1 MVKSSASS
9 SSSSADRNPAF
20 DLPRVA
26 NAGMRELHPE
36 DGALL
41 LMHFAF
47 RGLVM
52 KADAFLAG
60 QGLSRAHHRLLY
72 AVARADG
79 ISIGQLIE
87 LLGVSKQA
95 LHRPL
100 KFLQDEGYIVAE
112 RDPAQHRSKKLWL
125 TARGARIEKQAST
138 HEREAMETAL
148 QAVSPSEQDAWRK
161 IMTALARMA

>member
-1 MVKSSASS
+1 MPKSPSH
-9 SSSSADRNPAF
+9 AF

-26 NAGMRELHPE
+26 DAGMRELHPE

-52 KADAFLAG
+52 KADAYLAG
-60 QGLSRAHHRLLY
+60 QGLSRVHHRVLY

-79 ISIGQLIE
+79 ISIGQLID

-95 LHRPL
+95 MHRPL
-100 KFLQDEGYIVAE
+100 KYLQDEGYIVAE
-112 RDPAQHRSKKLWL
+112 RDPQQHRSKQLRL
-125 TARGARIEKQAST
+125 TVRGARTEKQASA

-148 QAVSPSEQDAWRK
+148 RGVSPSEQEAWRK
-161 IMTALARMA
+161 IMTVLARMA

>member
-1 MVKSSASS
+1 
-9 SSSSADRNPAF
+9 
-20 DLPRVA
+20 
-26 NAGMRELHPE
+26 MRELDPE

-47 RGLVM
+47 RGLVT
-52 KADAFLAG
+52 KADAFLAK
-60 QGLSRAHHRLLY
+60 QGLSRVHHRLLY
-72 AVARADG
+72 AVERADG
-79 ISIGQLIE
+79 ISVGQLIE

-112 RDPAQHRSKKLWL
+112 RDPAQHRSKKLRL
-125 TARGARIEKQAST
+125 TVRGARIETQASAY
-138 HEREAMETAL
+138 EREAMQTAL
-148 QAVSPSEQDAWRK
+148 QGVSAGEQDAWRK

>member
-1 MVKSSASS
+1 MPKSSS
-9 SSSSADRNPAF
+9 PAF

-26 NAGMRELHPE
+26 DAGMRELHPE

-52 KADAFLAG
+52 KADAYLAG
-60 QGLSRAHHRLLY
+60 QGLSRVHHRVLY

-100 KFLQDEGYIVAE
+100 KYLQDEGYIVAE
-112 RDPAQHRSKKLWL
+112 RDPQQHRSKQLRL
-125 TARGARIEKQAST
+125 TVRGARTEKQASA
-138 HEREAMETAL
+138 HERVAMETAL
-148 QAVSPSEQDAWRK
+148 RGVSPSEQEAWRK
-161 IMTALARMA
+161 IMTVLARMA

>member
-1 MVKSSASS
+1 MPRSTSS
-9 SSSSADRNPAF
+9 SPADPLRNPAF

-47 RGLVM
+47 RGLVV
-52 KADAFLAG
+52 KADAYLARE
-60 QGLSRAHHRLLY
+60 GLSRVHHRLLY

-112 RDPAQHRSKKLWL
+112 RDPAQHRSKQLRL
-125 TARGARIEKQAST
+125 TVRGARIEKQASA

-148 QAVSPSEQDAWRK
+148 QAVSPGEQDAWRK

>member
-1 MVKSSASS
+1 MPKSP
-9 SSSSADRNPAF
+9 NPAF
-20 DLPRVA
+20 ELPRVA
-26 NAGMRELHPE
+26 DAGMRELHPE

-47 RGLVM
+47 RGLVV
-52 KADAFLAG
+52 KADAYLAE
-60 QGLSRAHHRLLY
+60 QGLSRVHHRLLY

-100 KFLQDEGYIVAE
+100 KFLQDEGYLVAE
-112 RDPAQHRSKKLWL
+112 RDPQQHRSKQLRL
-125 TARGARIEKQAST
+125 TVRGARIEKQASA
-138 HEREAMETAL
+138 HEREAMQAAL
-148 QAVSPSEQDAWRK
+148 RAVSPGEEEAWRK
-161 IMTALARMA
+161 IMTVLARMA